1 MGGAFGSRALAWL
14 GRSLSGVMLGGMLV
28 LAPVSSALAQDQTVA
43 ARQDQQLLD
52 LLRQKDWRG
61 AEALA
66 RAILQNRPE
75 DVGTLVVLSR
85 ALRAQG
91 DAAGAKAAAER
102 AEAAS
107 RDPREHYISAVELA
121 AASYDLGHPV
131 TAQLWLRRAVQMA
144 PDDTLKARSLRDLRA
159 VMAATPWE
167 ISFDLNAGPSSN
179 VNNGSLADQVDI
191 GGIDFI
197 LNPDARALSGYE
209 IAAQLGLRY
218 RFKGFGDLPAQAG
231 LTVFTQQ
238 VVLSDKAKRTVPD
251 ARGSDYAFSAVEL
264 SLGQALNKPSDPL
277 RVRLDGVIGKNWYG
291 GADLSNYLRLSGAA
305 QWGDARRAVTT
316 LTVTGERQIRLD
328 DRRKTATIL
337 ALAARRD
344 WLLPSGDRLG
354 LSLGVRKANSD
365 SIEIDHR
372 AVIAGV
378 SYDLGR
384 PIAGRVSLGAGFQ
397 IERRD
402 YDASLYATGARRDWR
417 RQVALRIG
425 FPKLDYYGFSPTLR
439 IEAEKTNSNVDYYE
453 RYDTTIRLGLRSVF

>member
-1 MGGAFGSRALAWL
+1 M
-14 GRSLSGVMLGGMLV
+14 
-28 LAPVSSALAQDQTVA
+28 SSAQD
-43 ARQDQQLLD
+43 RQLLD
-52 LLRQKDWRG
+52 LLRQNDWPG

-66 RAILQNRPE
+66 RVILQDRPG

-91 DAAGAKAAAER
+91 DAAGAKVAAER

-107 RDPREHYISAVELA
+107 RNPREHYISAVELA
-121 AASYDLGHPV
+121 AASYDLGHPMS
-131 TAQLWLRRAVQMA
+131 AQLWLRRAVQMA
-144 PDDTLKARSLRDLRA
+144 PDEALKARSLRDLRA

-231 LTVFTQQ
+231 LTLFTQQ
-238 VVLSDKAKRTVPD
+238 VVLSDKAKRAVPD
-251 ARGSDYAFSAVEL
+251 AKGSDYAFSAVEL

-277 RVRLDGVIGKNWYG
+277 RFRLDGVIGKNWYG

-305 QWGDARRAVTT
+305 QWGDAQRAVTT
-316 LTVTGERQIRLD
+316 LTLTGERQIRLD
-328 DRRKTATIL
+328 DPRKTASIL
-337 ALAARRD
+337 ALSARRD
-344 WLLPSGDRLG
+344 WRLRSGDRLG
-354 LSLGVRKANSD
+354 LSLGVRKARSD

-372 AVIAGV
+372 AVIVGL

-384 PIAGRVSLGAGFQ
+384 PLAGKLSLGAGFQ
-397 IERRD
+397 FERRD

-417 RQVALRIG
+417 RQVSLRIG
-425 FPKLDYYGFSPTLR
+425 FPKLDYYGFSPVLR
-439 IEAEKTNSNVDYYE
+439 IEAEKTNSNVEYYK
-453 RYDTTIRLGLRSVF
+453 RYDTTVRFGLRSVF